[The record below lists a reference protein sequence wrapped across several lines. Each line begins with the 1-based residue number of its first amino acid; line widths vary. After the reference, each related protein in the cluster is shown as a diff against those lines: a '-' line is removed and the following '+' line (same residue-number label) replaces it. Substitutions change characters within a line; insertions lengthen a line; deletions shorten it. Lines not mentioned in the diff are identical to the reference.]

1 MNFVEKWFIRK
12 CKWAWDNF
20 RYLDQEEKMSLGQGQ
35 VKAATTG
42 VSIAGKSSVRFNVYP
57 ASGGWVIEHYK
68 QDRFKESEG
77 PQLTIV
83 TDSDKLGEA
92 LAHIVTLEA
101 LKS

>member
-1 MNFVEKWFIRK
+1 MNFIEKWFIRK

-20 RYLDQEEKMSLGQGQ
+20 RYLDQEEKMSLGQAQ
-35 VKAATTG
+35 VKVAGTG
-42 VSIAGKSSVRFNVYP
+42 SSITGKSSIRFNVYP

-68 QDRFKESEG
+68 QDRIKDSEG